1 MDVGRAAAA
10 AAGWLVR
17 VANAKELG
25 DELALLHEVLRA
37 SNHG

>member
-1 MDVGRAAAA
+1 MRAMLLLLLQLAC
-10 AAGWLVR
+10 VR
-17 VANAKELG
+17 RHAKELG